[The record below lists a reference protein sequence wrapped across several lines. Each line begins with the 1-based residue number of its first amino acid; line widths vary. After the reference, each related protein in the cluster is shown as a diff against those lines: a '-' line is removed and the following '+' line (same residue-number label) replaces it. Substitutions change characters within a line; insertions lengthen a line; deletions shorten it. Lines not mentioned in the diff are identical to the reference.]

1 MGGVVVYDGRVIGL
15 GLIYLYL
22 NLNLKRLEKKK
33 LIYNVLNFKLENLY
47 ILLDMFYLLKKIILG
62 RFVILI
68 VNLKKRSFFFLNCEL
83 YCMYV

>member
-22 NLNLKRLEKKK
+22 NLNLKRLVKKK
-33 LIYNVLNFKLENLY
+33 LIYNVLNFKLEKLY

-68 VNLKKRSFFFLNCEL
+68 VNFKKRSFFFLNWEL